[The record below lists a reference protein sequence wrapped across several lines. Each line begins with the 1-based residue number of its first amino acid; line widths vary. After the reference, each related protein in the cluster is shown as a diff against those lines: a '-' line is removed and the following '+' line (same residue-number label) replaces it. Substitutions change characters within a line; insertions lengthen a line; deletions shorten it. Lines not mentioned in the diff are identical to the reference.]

1 MAVCGVPETNIW
13 FAQRMADFCFDV
25 MRIADRFNDS
35 LDRGVRVTEYTLDA
49 SAGLLH
55 SEPKQSINAH
65 PRHPFISNPK
75 QVWHAV
81 SLLLE
86 SLVGRIFYMI

>member
-13 FAQRMADFCFDV
+13 FAQRMADFCFEV

-49 SAGLLH
+49 SAGCFTVNRH
-55 SEPKQSINAH
+55 PITHN

-86 SLVGRIFYMI
+86 SLQEEFSI